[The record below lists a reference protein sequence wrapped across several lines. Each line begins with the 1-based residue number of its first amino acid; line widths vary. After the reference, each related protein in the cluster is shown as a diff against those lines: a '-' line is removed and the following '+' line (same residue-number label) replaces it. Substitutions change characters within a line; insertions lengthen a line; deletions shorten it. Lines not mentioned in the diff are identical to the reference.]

1 MAKNLTCFLLSFFSS
16 LIYAFIFRV
25 FYKKRNYCFI
35 KFNSFILLLIMLMS
49 LFILNIIMIYSDKDH
64 IIKMNYPK
72 FFIILYQISS
82 TSFFLAFS
90 LRIGKIIQSIN
101 LANDLINSNRKKAS
115 IFYSKRYSLMDNF
128 YFKIFGFFFIIFNII
143 LIIKFYNNTEN
154 YNFIPYLTE
163 IPGELTKEKIS
174 ILKFNAGILFIKSF
188 IILTLLY
195 HVLFLSNV
203 KKFIKV
209 ILSLENLLYLL
220 YFQLIIFTNIFTNN
234 QTFFPQIIFY
244 LFEIIQIILLII
256 IPLYMNKSDTMLIT
270 TVLNPKLVSDFY
282 LFVSDEICFY
292 SFSNCLN
299 SNEIDKFLLQLYI
312 EIMKFKFK
320 YSLEAEYNNV
330 VYEAK
335 KIYNKYFGKDS
346 KTYNYLNND
355 ILNNVRKSCEMIDKG
370 QCNYEMFDSLLV
382 NVYQILRE
390 KFYEFQK
397 TEEYQIL
404 IQNINMNNYIQYK
417 ILHMPNINAKPLN
430 FI

>member
-1 MAKNLTCFLLSFFSS
+1 MAKNLTCYLLSFFSS

-90 LRIGKIIQSIN
+90 LKIGKIIQSIN

-292 SFSNCLN
+292 SFSNFLN

>member
-1 MAKNLTCFLLSFFSS
+1 MAKNLTCYLLSFFSS

-154 YNFIPYLTE
+154 YNFIPYLTV

-292 SFSNCLN
+292 SFSNFLN

>member
-1 MAKNLTCFLLSFFSS
+1 MAKNLTCYLLSFFSS

-292 SFSNCLN
+292 SFSNFLN